1 MSSAR
6 AGRVGIAMV
15 CSLGLGVDL
24 LAMSACGRN
33 KTAESACASLRD
45 AVLEA
50 DGIAVYDALLQNTQ
64 WSVSTVQKLHR
75 EMGDSIHHSYPAK
88 EQAAALARLYAADA
102 ESGRELFLQ
111 LYAERYAA
119 DFRERVSEQMPV
131 RTVGPKEATCGP
143 ESGRPFRLALGLDGK
158 WGLSELDREWE
169 DAKLRAYHDLE
180 TVKKNVD
187 LYKRVGTG
195 K

>member
-1 MSSAR
+1 MSRAR
-6 AGRVGIAMV
+6 VGRVCVAMV
-15 CSLGLGVDL
+15 CGLGFAVGL
-24 LAMSACGRN
+24 SGMSGCGRN

-75 EMGDSIHHSYPAK
+75 EMGDSIHRHYPAP

-143 ESGRPFRLALGLDGK
+143 ESGRPFRLALGQDGK

-187 LYKRVGTG
+187 LYKRVGVG